1 MGVDYTLSGYHYIY
15 REKIARNKTVFI
27 KHLND
32 CEEFTANDGCRL
44 RELLHP
50 KNDPVDLPYSI
61 AIARIEP
68 GKQTYKH
75 KLAQT
80 EVYYILSGEGLMH
93 VDKEVKNVQQGD
105 VILVPREA
113 IQWLENTGT
122 PVMQFIT
129 IVNPPWTEQD
139 DIRIE

>member
-1 MGVDYTLSGYHYIY
+1 M
-15 REKIARNKTVFI
+15 FI
-27 KHLND
+27 KNLGD
-32 CEEFTANDGCRL
+32 CKEYTANDGCRL

-75 KLAQT
+75 KLAHT
-80 EVYYILSGEGLMH
+80 EVYYILSGEGIMH

-105 VILVPREA
+105 VILVPRKA

-122 PVMQFIT
+122 TVMQFIA